1 MEDSLQK
8 GIQNYECKIRYN
20 REYLNKKKAKTNN
33 WSFGDLGPFF
43 SEIRNASI
51 EMLPEY
57 SPSLHGTFYSSQ
69 QLLAYTGP
77 MHVRGPEAA
86 SFTAFASREALTPLL
101 PGSLLNFSKLFQKC
115 QNLRPK
121 EDGPFTYRTKKE
133 VEMRAVWKKLRFS
146 SVLPCL
152 KDGPH
157 QTQVWI
163 QPLFLSSCVILNMF
177 LDPSKSQFP
186 HL

>member
-121 EDGPFTYRTKKE
+121 EDGPFTYRTKKGGGDE
-133 VEMRAVWKKLRFS
+133 GSVKETKVFIRS
-146 SVLPCL
+146 S
-152 KDGPH
+152 
-157 QTQVWI
+157 
-163 QPLFLSSCVILNMF
+163 LFERWATSNPG
-177 LDPSKSQFP
+177 LDPTSVPK
-186 HL
+186 